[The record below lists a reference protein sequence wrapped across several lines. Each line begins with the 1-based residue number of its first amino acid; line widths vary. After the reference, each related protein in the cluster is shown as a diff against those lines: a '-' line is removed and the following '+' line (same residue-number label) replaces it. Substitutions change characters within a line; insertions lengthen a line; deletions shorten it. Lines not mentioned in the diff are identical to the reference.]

1 MSAAVELVRTPESAA
16 VLLDPLRMRIVEA
29 LDEPDSAAG
38 VARQLDLPRQRVNYH
53 VRELEKEGFVREVG
67 TRRTGN
73 FVERL
78 VQATARRY
86 IIVPGALGGLAA
98 DPEELRD
105 RFSSAYLAAVAART
119 LEEVARLREGA
130 DAEGKMLAT
139 LAAET
144 EVRFASPHDQA
155 AFAEEL
161 VGCLT
166 RLAAEHGCDEGEDGR
181 AFRFTVTG
189 LPTVVEASSPRFP
202 ETP

>member
-1 MSAAVELVRTPESAA
+1 MSAAVELVRSPESAA
-16 VLLDPLRMRIVEA
+16 ALLDPLRIRILEA

-38 VARQLDLPRQRVNYH
+38 VARELDLPRQRVNYH
-53 VRELEKEGFVREVG
+53 VRKLEKEGFIREVG
-67 TRRTGN
+67 TRRTKN

-78 VQATARRY
+78 VEATARRY
-86 IIVPGALGGLAA
+86 VIAPGALGGLAA
-98 DPEELRD
+98 DPGELRD

-119 LEEVARLREGA
+119 LEDVARLREGA
-130 DAEGKMLAT
+130 DAEGKLLAT

-161 VGCLT
+161 VGCLA
-166 RLAAEHGCDEGEDGR
+166 RLAAKHGCEDGEDGR

-189 LPTVVEASSPRFP
+189 LPAAGEASSPRAP
-202 ETP
+202 EAP